1 MLKVG
6 RQCKLQPKSDYCSKH
21 KKYVPDSETSEVN
34 TITTEAHHSI
44 ESSTITDTIMC
55 KYQDST
61 PMKESVTTPA
71 AIEST
76 QSFDLNDKVA
86 DYCSTHSI
94 QVTRRMQTTEK
105 EYCVRMAYMIIRI
118 CVNDVHLFLWPN
130 SEQKTTNLVQYIN
143 SIGLEAHEIILID
156 HCRMFMDI
164 DIVLSSKQYRTQL
177 SKFESED
184 HFTGAIIDAYE
195 QACNLSIRALGYTK
209 ELDYVRATRVRPIDS
224 EQTKIGIH
232 IVADAWM
239 PISYA
244 KYIAT
249 DMRKQFK
256 CINTDLP
263 EKMLID
269 GIDTAPYRMRGSLSL
284 PGGIKN
290 GVRLEGDGSDLK
302 YFYISRND
310 ESTPVLDKLDI
321 KITEYQ
327 PQDINNEFIK
337 EALQHVESIPDWSDA
352 FDLDASTLKGP
363 NMIVRRVKPSNCSVC
378 GRRHDADSTLRLI
391 FNTNTA
397 FWKCSKA
404 PEGTKAKVWY
414 KSKDVVKQGYGTT
427 GISFDQTFGSKL
439 INDSLSLLLKHMGR
453 SWNEFKDAMNDDSF
467 SPSELSF
474 WVEKHCSIRNC
485 ASNDFELSYAYFEGL
500 LKQIVFKGDLH
511 HRFVCYFIHEFLV
524 FGMQSS
530 SCWVR
535 AKVTKYNNVPLKPYQ
550 MSELKNVSIQYETVN
565 GKRVIDSKVE
575 LFSLLKSIPYRKF
588 SNLCHVWNHDPLDSE
603 TFSTALPFQ
612 YTDLG
617 RIVQESDL
625 PDLLMHYL
633 KDVLCDGDEES
644 WIWLRSYLANVIHQP
659 DKRTEVMLVL
669 YSQKKRLGKST
680 LKHIVDL
687 ILGEDSNVAKADR
700 LSDVFGERGGTT
712 VANKRVVWFEELT
725 DNKNVFRANMDRMK
739 TSITDKRV
747 TYKPLYQEL
756 IETNNT
762 NEYIACT
769 NHLVGVLED
778 RQTFLHVSDQHAND
792 HAFYS
797 ALRANMDQHGCNLF
811 ATYLKPYTTQMP
823 MKCHKTSI
831 YKSMLS
837 NASESI
843 ETYIKELKS
852 GHRDIEPI
860 AEESFSYLTQDVL
873 YTTDYLGWCDTNNE
887 KRITLT
893 HFKEKFHHYDH
904 SVTYKQCRIKEGGK
918 GVRIYA
924 FCFPIN
930 WITPEPADVEA

>member
-1 MLKVG
+1 MCKFMLKVG
-6 RQCKLQPKSDYCSKH
+6 RQCKLAPKSDYCSKH
-21 KKYVPDSETSEVN
+21 KKYAPDSESSEVN
-34 TITTEAHHSI
+34 TITTPAYQSI
-44 ESSTITDTIMC
+44 ESSTITDTTMC
-55 KYQDST
+55 QHQVNA
-61 PMKESVTTPA
+61 P
-71 AIEST
+71 IEST
-76 QSFDLNDKVA
+76 QEPVPTSQLDLFDMIFDMKTGGPRVKELKVIEGSFCEHFDRNKLA
-86 DYCSTHSI
+86 
-94 QVTRRMQTTEK
+94 
-105 EYCVRMAYMIIRI
+105 
-118 CVNDVHLFLWPN
+118 F
-130 SEQKTTNLVQYIN
+130 
-143 SIGLEAHEIILID
+143 IILNQSEIEKLFREEARND
-156 HCRMFMDI
+156 LPLDKYYFASSNGLCPVSYNQNKGFHGRYYAHGSVSAQNMVREVRHTIFDDFYVDMDI
-164 DIVLSSKQYRTQL
+164 DNAHPVFTVWLCGKLGIPCYVMASYVANRDTYMQELMDANGLTRGQAKMVYLSINFGGSSKYKDVKNKTQHLIDYFKESKSIQKSIAEKLPYFAKLTQAKREASGKSYNIEGSCL
-177 SKFESED
+177 SQVCGFIENQILARMVEYLDTQIGYNVVRDSVLCFDGIMIPKDHFDSRFLPELETIFSSMGVPLKLSMKKFEPLDLSL
-184 HFTGAIIDAYE
+184 FGYNPE
-195 QACNLSIRALGYTK
+195 QAYKVTERGNSPRSLSF
-209 ELDYVRATRVRPIDS
+209 
-224 EQTKIGIH
+224 EQTF
-232 IVADAWM
+232 
-239 PISYA
+239 
-244 KYIAT
+244 
-249 DMRKQFK
+249 R
-256 CINTDLP
+256 
-263 EKMLID
+263 
-269 GIDTAPYRMRGSLSL
+269 
-284 PGGIKN
+284 
-290 GVRLEGDGSDLK
+290 
-302 YFYISRND
+302 
-310 ESTPVLDKLDI
+310 
-321 KITEYQ
+321 
-327 PQDINNEFIK
+327 
-337 EALQHVESIPDWSDA
+337 
-352 FDLDASTLKGP
+352 
-363 NMIVRRVKPSNCSVC
+363 
-378 GRRHDADSTLRLI
+378 
-391 FNTNTA
+391 
-397 FWKCSKA
+397 
-404 PEGTKAKVWY
+404 
-414 KSKDVVKQGYGTT
+414 
-427 GISFDQTFGSKL
+427 SKL

-500 LKQIVFKGDLH
+500 LKQIVFRGDMH
-511 HRFVCYFIHEFLV
+511 FRFVCYFIHEFLV

-550 MSELKNVSIQYETVN
+550 MSELKNAVVQYETGN
-565 GKRVIDSKVE
+565 GKRVIESKIE
-575 LFSLLKSIPYRKF
+575 LFNLLKSIPYRKF

-617 RIVQESDL
+617 RVVQESDL

-687 ILGEDSNVAKADR
+687 ILGEDSNVAKVDR

-852 GHRDIEPI
+852 GHRGIEPI
-860 AEESFSYLTQDVL
+860 AEESFSYLTQEVL
-873 YTTDYLGWCDTNNE
+873 YTTDYLGWCKTNNE
-887 KRITLT
+887 KQITLT
-893 HFKEKFHHYDH
+893 HFKEKLHHYDH
-904 SVTYKQCRIKEGGK
+904 SCEYKRCRIKEGGK
-918 GVRIYA
+918 SVRIYA
-924 FCFPIN
+924 FCFPID